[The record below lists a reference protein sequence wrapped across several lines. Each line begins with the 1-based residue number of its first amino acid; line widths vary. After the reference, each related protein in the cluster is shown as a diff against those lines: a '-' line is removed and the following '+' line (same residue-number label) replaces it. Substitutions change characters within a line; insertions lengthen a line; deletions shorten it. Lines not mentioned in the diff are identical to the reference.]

1 MTTVSRSGGGNF
13 AAGPARAPPGREAKA
28 VQPAEGNFKHRPG
41 RARVAGRKADIS
53 AAGALNL
60 KFN

>member
-13 AAGPARAPPGREAKA
+13 AADPARPPGREAKA

>member
-13 AAGPARAPPGREAKA
+13 AAGPPGREAKA